1 MQQAQVIFF
10 IHSNITS
17 LLFFICDT
25 RKQGIQ
31 FQKKTIQYHQD
42 PFNPSCV
49 FHKSLA
55 AVTLYDGK
63 ENVYVLQDNGS
74 VIRA

>member
-10 IHSNITS
+10 ILSNITS
-17 LLFFICDT
+17 LLLFATLVNKEYSFK
-25 RKQGIQ
+25 RKQQ
-31 FQKKTIQYHQD
+31 DHQD

-49 FHKSLA
+49 FHKSLP

-63 ENVYVLQDNGS
+63 ENVYMLQDNGS